1 MSASLMQQLK
11 TLKMNLQATIPSA
24 PKSYVHLSPVKLIKS
39 DSPVEAI
46 PEDPRKFIYTL
57 VHEIRNPLTN
67 INLAIEE
74 LKQTA
79 REEVHAIYLDILI
92 RNSDRIKNMLTDLL
106 TSTNKKEIKPK
117 THSIPYLIQE
127 VLMTNKD
134 RLQLKNI
141 TVTRNHSTEDFKI
154 NLDSFK
160 VKIALTNI
168 IINAIEAMP
177 AKNGLL
183 EITTKQLRSVYYI
196 VIKDNGTGI
205 SKENLT
211 NLFKPYFT
219 NKPGGMGLGLSGS
232 LSILKANHIGINV
245 RSEVGKGT
253 RFILT
258 YKKKS

>member
-1 MSASLMQQLK
+1 
-11 TLKMNLQATIPSA
+11 MNLSTITKEA
-24 PKSYVHLSPVKLIKS
+24 PKAYIHLSPVKLHN
-39 DSPVEAI
+39 SPSPALVI
-46 PEDPRKFIYTL
+46 PEDPEKFIYTL
-57 VHEIRNPLTN
+57 VHEMRNPLTN
-67 INLAIEE
+67 INLAIDV
-74 LKQTA
+74 LMQTA
-79 REEVHAIYLDILI
+79 RDEGQAMLLEILM
-92 RNSDRIKNMLTDLL
+92 RNADRIKNMLADLL
-106 TSTNKKEIKPK
+106 NSPNTHEIKPK
-117 THSIPYLIQE
+117 PHSIRYLLQE
-127 VLMTNKD
+127 VLMANKD

-141 TVTRNHSTEDFKI
+141 TVRRNHSTQNFKI

-177 AKNGLL
+177 ATNGLL
-183 EITTKQLRSVYYI
+183 EITTKQLHSVYYI

-205 SKENLT
+205 SKENLN

-253 RFILT
+253 RFILS